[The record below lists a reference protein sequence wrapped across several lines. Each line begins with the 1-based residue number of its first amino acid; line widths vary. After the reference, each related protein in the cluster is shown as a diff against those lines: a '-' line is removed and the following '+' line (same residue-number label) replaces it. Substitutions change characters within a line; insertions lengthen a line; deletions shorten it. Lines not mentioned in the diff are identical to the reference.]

1 MTRTNFSFK
10 QNNSFESSIVCTKTS
25 YNEIYFSGQIE
36 YSSISN
42 LINTINS
49 ADETL
54 YMFEDY
60 VLKNYKEKLN
70 LESIDY
76 DTLPIFLHFSSV
88 GGDADLA
95 AFFINYV
102 NSIKRPIIIIAS
114 SLVASAGVYIFL
126 SFNKRYAFEKSYF
139 MLHDFLI
146 DFPGFTKLTDIKTF
160 VSQNEQILKLMFEND
175 LVKKTLIKEKI
186 KDDHYLS
193 VNDAKELGFFERI
206 ITSIKELEEYQNS
219 LLYRNMFFE
228 FYNTFLIGDLDKT
241 QSMS

>member
-1 MTRTNFSFK
+1 MTRMNSSFK
-10 QNNSFESSIVCTKTS
+10 KNNSFESSMVCTKTS

-36 YSSISN
+36 HSSISN
-42 LINTINS
+42 LINVISNT
-49 ADETL
+49 DETL
-54 YMFEDY
+54 YFFEDY
-60 VLKNYKEKLN
+60 VLKNYKKKLDLKN
-70 LESIDY
+70 IDY
-76 DTLPIFLHFSSV
+76 DTLPMFLYFSSV
-88 GGDADLA
+88 GGDADLS

-175 LVKKTLIKEKI
+175 LTKKTLIKEKI

-206 ITSIKELEEYQNS
+206 ITSVKELEEYQNS
-219 LLYRNMFFE
+219 LLYKNLFFE
-228 FYNTFLIGDLDKT
+228 FYNDFFVGDVDK
-241 QSMS
+241 

>member
-1 MTRTNFSFK
+1 MTRMNSSFK
-10 QNNSFESSIVCTKTS
+10 KNNSFESSMVCTKTS

-36 YSSISN
+36 HSSISN
-42 LINTINS
+42 LINVISNT
-49 ADETL
+49 DETL
-54 YMFEDY
+54 YFFEDY
-60 VLKNYKEKLN
+60 VLKNYKKKLDLKN
-70 LESIDY
+70 IDY
-76 DTLPIFLHFSSV
+76 DTLPMFLYFSSV
-88 GGDADLA
+88 GGDADLS

-160 VSQNEQILKLMFEND
+160 VSQNEKILKLMFEND
-175 LVKKTLIKEKI
+175 LTKKTLIKEKI

-206 ITSIKELEEYQNS
+206 ITSVKELEEYQNS
-219 LLYRNMFFE
+219 LLYKNLFFE
-228 FYNTFLIGDLDKT
+228 FYNDFFVGDVDK
-241 QSMS
+241 